1 MIIRT
6 ALDKP
11 RISTILV
18 LIVGL
23 LILSSTLLV
32 VQQDDFTFLPISEQV
47 DLENGLMI
55 GNDDITLKF
64 EGQKLTLNSPVVYK
78 ENRYY
83 LPFVELISKMGG
95 LIKREGQ
102 YLYVH
107 FLDQDIT
114 INLPEQSFSKDN
126 VKFSFTVE
134 PEGGDFLINLFDLC
148 QLFNLVTDWDVED
161 HVLGLY
167 INKKPPVQAPLT
179 TRASEKQALI
189 RLEDI
194 STGGPYYTTEALTE
208 LRTIADY
215 LYEVDVPFHVA
226 WVPRYVDPT
235 KSIDRS
241 IADQYSMLNAD
252 FVFTLDYFIYRNGM
266 IGLHGY
272 THQYGNTISL
282 IGTEFRSSYEK
293 SSIPDSN
300 NYIRERLT
308 NAIHAAN
315 KLGIPYSF
323 FEAPHN
329 VLSPKTLR
337 LAEHYF
343 NYIYQSYPDIP
354 DKIVQHDKFLKQV
367 IFIPTPLGYIHG
379 QDDLERVFMK
389 IKKQDLFASFYF
401 HPFLEFHDISIT
413 RDGRGYPEIN
423 YSRDSTLHR
432 LVEEFKNYGYTFSS
446 IHRLSNTTMKK
457 SIAKPQRVNPK

>member
-6 ALDKP
+6 ALDKL
-11 RISTILV
+11 RILIILV
-18 LIVGL
+18 LIAGP

-32 VQQDDFTFLPISEQV
+32 VQQNDSRFLTIGEQV
-47 DLENGLMI
+47 DLENDLMI

-64 EGQKLTLNSPVVYK
+64 EGQRLTLNSPVVYK

-95 LIKREGQ
+95 FIKQEGQ

-107 FLDQDIT
+107 FMDQDIT
-114 INLPEQSFSKDN
+114 INLPEQSFSKN
-126 VKFSFTVE
+126 NEKFSFAVE
-134 PEGGDFLINLFDLC
+134 PEGGDFRINLFDLC
-148 QLFNLVTDWDVED
+148 QLFNLVTDWDVEN

-167 INKKPPVQAPLT
+167 INKNPPVHAPLT
-179 TRASEKQALI
+179 TRAPEKQAFI

-194 STGGPYYTTEALTE
+194 SAGGPYYETEALTK
-208 LRTIADY
+208 LRTITDY
-215 LYEVDVPFHVA
+215 LYEEGIPFHVA
-226 WVPRYVDPT
+226 WVPRYVDAA

-241 IADQYSMLNAD
+241 IADQYSMLNAN

-272 THQYGNTISL
+272 THQYGDTISL
-282 IGTEFRSSYEK
+282 KGTEFRGYEK
-293 SSIPDSN
+293 NSIPDSY
-300 NYIRERLT
+300 NYIQERLT

-315 KLGIPYSF
+315 KLSIPYGF
-323 FEAPHN
+323 FEAPHY
-329 VLSPKTLR
+329 VLSPRALR

-343 NYIYQSYPDIP
+343 NFIYQSYPGIP
-354 DKIVQHDKFLKQV
+354 DKIVQKNDLFKKVLFV
-367 IFIPTPLGYIHG
+367 PTPLGYIHG
-379 QDDLERVFMK
+379 QDDLERVFTE
-389 IKKQDLFASFYF
+389 IKKPDLFASFYF
-401 HPFLEFHDISIT
+401 HPFLEFRDISIT

-432 LVEEFKNYGYTFSS
+432 LVEGFKNQGYTFSS
-446 IHRLSNTTMKK
+446 IHQLSKTTMKK
-457 SIAKPQRVNPK
+457 FITKRNLRE